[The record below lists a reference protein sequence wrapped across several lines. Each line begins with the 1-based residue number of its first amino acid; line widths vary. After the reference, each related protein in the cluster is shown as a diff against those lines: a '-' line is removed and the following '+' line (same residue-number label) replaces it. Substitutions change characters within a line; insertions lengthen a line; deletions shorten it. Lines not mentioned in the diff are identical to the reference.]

1 METSGYSARQRRAIN
16 QVWTACGDYKFEPQF
31 LAMQS
36 DGQPDL
42 YMNCVIGLVHKWFGD
57 ELPKQLFAA
66 WAGDARQAVYDDL
79 AWLALENAVYE
90 KELPKRPAL
99 AALRQAHAS
108 AFFESEYQLSRQEW
122 MEKNQLVY
130 AIQSARWKTVLG
142 QRLPVLTPWEKGLS
156 EALACPGTMSGEEV
170 AAAIRSAFQKYL
182 RFDGTAHAKTPL
194 TLHFGE
200 RWVPLLTKLF
210 STEMVRT
217 DDLAIGR
224 SAAVGENGMVRASN
238 ALRAQLESGNR
249 ENEDRDYVEGCF
261 GRSLYPPRELALIEQ
276 RLCTGN
282 HLGCH
287 LWFTRGETT

>member
-142 QRLPVLTPWEKGLS
+142 QRLPVLTPWEKG
-156 EALACPGTMSGEEV
+156 PV
-170 AAAIRSAFQKYL
+170 I
-182 RFDGTAHAKTPL
+182 
-194 TLHFGE
+194 
-200 RWVPLLTKLF
+200 
-210 STEMVRT
+210 
-217 DDLAIGR
+217 
-224 SAAVGENGMVRASN
+224 
-238 ALRAQLESGNR
+238 
-249 ENEDRDYVEGCF
+249 
-261 GRSLYPPRELALIEQ
+261 LY
-276 RLCTGN
+276 
-282 HLGCH
+282 
-287 LWFTRGETT
+287 FTRDENVCTVAYGKRHEKSSCTATQGNGLYLPPGELVVFQTTHFKGFLDTL